1 MNGDVFCGTQQY
13 DEGGVRDVL
22 TCPTNSSKE
31 DDAAAAA
38 QCSRIGLSSMIT
50 KNQGRIT
57 TIIFKGD
64 QQTHRLSSSVIVIS
78 EVSALHP

>member
-1 MNGDVFCGTQQY
+1 MNGDDVLCGTQQY

-31 DDAAAAA
+31 DDDAA
-38 QCSRIGLSSMIT
+38 QCRIGLSNIIT

-57 TIIFKGD
+57 TII
-64 QQTHRLSSSVIVIS
+64 IS
-78 EVSALHP
+78 ERRKQL

>member
-31 DDAAAAA
+31 EDDAAA
-38 QCSRIGLSSMIT
+38 QCRIGLSSMIT

-57 TIIFKGD
+57 
-64 QQTHRLSSSVIVIS
+64 
-78 EVSALHP
+78 